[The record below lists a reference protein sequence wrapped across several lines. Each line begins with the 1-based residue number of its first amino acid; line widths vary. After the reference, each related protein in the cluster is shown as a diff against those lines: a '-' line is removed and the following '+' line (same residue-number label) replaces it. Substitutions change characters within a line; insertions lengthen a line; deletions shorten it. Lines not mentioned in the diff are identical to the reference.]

1 MTDERFFCL
10 PTLVAAGGLLIGGA
24 TAMAQERVDWPER
37 IRVATA
43 SIGGTYHLYGHGLSA
58 RITDE
63 LDVLADTRATG
74 GPYHNMIL
82 VHTGE
87 AELGFVTLGPAREL
101 WEGEAELA
109 DGEKMRNAR
118 ALFPMYRTP
127 FHVVTQADSGIE
139 SIDDLS
145 GARVGVGP
153 MGGTCATYWERF
165 FDELGVEDVRLQY
178 AGASLLA
185 DYVLGGLSDAFAF
198 CGGLPIQ
205 AFEHVERRQEVR
217 MFGLT
222 EEEQATLVDAFPVTP
237 YEIPA
242 DTYASLDAPQAS
254 VAFWNF
260 AIGHK
265 DLDENFVRELMAL
278 VLEDNDAM
286 QEIHPAAAETRPE
299 HMEKNDVIWFHPGAV
314 HYYREQGLEVS
325 EAMMPPEMRQEE
337 NEEAAETEGE
347 EEGQAEEGTEQS

>member
-1 MTDERFFCL
+1 
-10 PTLVAAGGLLIGGA
+10 VAACGLLVWGA
-24 TAMAQERVDWPER
+24 TATAQERDDWPEL
-37 IRVATA
+37 IRLATA
-43 SIGGTYHLYGHGLSA
+43 SLGGTYHIYGHGLAA
-58 RITDE
+58 RITDK
-63 LDVLADTRATG
+63 LGVLADTRATG
-74 GPYHNMIL
+74 GPYHNMTLI
-82 VHTGE
+82 HTGE

-101 WEGEAELA
+101 WEGEAEFA
-109 DGEKMRNAR
+109 DGEKMRHVR

-165 FDELGVEDVRLQY
+165 FEALGVENVRLQY
-178 AGASLLA
+178 AGASLSA

-205 AFEHVERRQEVR
+205 AFEHVERRQEVQ
-217 MFGLT
+217 MFGMT
-222 EEEQATLVDAFPVTP
+222 EEQQATLVDAFPVTP

-242 DTYASLDAPQAS
+242 DTYASMDSPQAS

-265 DLDENFVRELMAL
+265 DLDEGFVHELMAL
-278 VLEDNDAM
+278 VLEDNGAM
-286 QEIHPAAAETRPE
+286 QEIHPAAAETRLE
-299 HMEKNDVIWFHPGAV
+299 HMDKNNVIWFHPGAV
-314 HYYREQGLEVS
+314 RYYREQGLEVA
-325 EAMMPPEMRQEE
+325 EAMLPPAMRQDEE
-337 NEEAAETEGE
+337 EGEEEKAETEGE
-347 EEGQAEEGTEQS
+347 GEGEGEEEEGAQQ